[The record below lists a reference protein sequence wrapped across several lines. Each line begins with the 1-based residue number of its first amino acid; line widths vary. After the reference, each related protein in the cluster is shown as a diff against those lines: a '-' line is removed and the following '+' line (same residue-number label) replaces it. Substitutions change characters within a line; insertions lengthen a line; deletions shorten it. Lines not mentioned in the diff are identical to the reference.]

1 MKGCPAGNNKSPR
14 YPLPI
19 DPERPQSTGKHRI
32 QQRQGRSGD
41 EPRHHPINYSLGA
54 LCLFTVFFRLFHP
67 TNSRQDASKQPFP
80 VKDQT
85 AASRAE
91 PPSNHTFQ
99 TLSANVFQT
108 ITIVAPGLLGASLA
122 IAAHQKGVAKNVTLW
137 ARRQEAVDALLQK
150 PWCAR
155 ASTDLAEACRDS
167 ELIVLCAPVNRIIS
181 LAEEIA
187 TFAAGSP
194 IVTDVGSVKADIVR
208 RCEAALAGKARFIG
222 SHPMAG
228 SEKTGMENA
237 CGDLFE
243 QRSCFV
249 TPSAQ
254 ADPEALAQTKAFWQ
268 AVGSQ
273 VVEESPDRHDEIV
286 AQVSHLPH
294 LLASSLATFL
304 ATRCP
309 DAATYCGNGLR
320 DTTRVASGSPELWRE
335 IVEQNRPEVL
345 RALRDFQDHLQ
356 TLTAAI
362 ANESDFDLLQQ
373 LADGK
378 QFRDQL

>member
-1 MKGCPAGNNKSPR
+1 M
-14 YPLPI
+14 
-19 DPERPQSTGKHRI
+19 
-32 QQRQGRSGD
+32 
-41 EPRHHPINYSLGA
+41 
-54 LCLFTVFFRLFHP
+54 
-67 TNSRQDASKQPFP
+67 
-80 VKDQT
+80 
-85 AASRAE
+85 
-91 PPSNHTFQ
+91 
-99 TLSANVFQT
+99 FQT

-122 IAAHQKGVAKNVTLW
+122 IAAHEKGVAQKVSLW
-137 ARRQEAVDALLQK
+137 ARRSEAVDSLLQQ

-155 ASTDLAEACRDS
+155 ASTDLAEACSDA
-167 ELIVLCAPVNRIIS
+167 ELIVLCAPVNRIIT
-181 LAEEIA
+181 LAREIA
-187 TFAAGSP
+187 AFATGNP

-208 RCEAALAGKARFIG
+208 QCEAALAGKARFLG

-237 CGDLFE
+237 SGDLFE
-243 QRSCFV
+243 QRTCFV
-249 TPSAQ
+249 TPSQ
-254 ADPEALAQTKAFWQ
+254 SSDPEALAKTIAFWK

-273 VVEESPDRHDEIV
+273 VVEETPDRHDEIV

-304 ATRCP
+304 ANRCP
-309 DAATYCGNGLR
+309 AAADYCGNGLR

-335 IVEQNRPEVL
+335 IVAQNRHEVL

-356 TLTAAI
+356 TLAAAI
-362 ANESDFDLLQQ
+362 ANESDFELLQQ